1 MSAILNHEILSK
13 LEPDEE
19 FFPLRGNDRATPIS
33 IRLWAHV
40 WLEEIRMGIRPEA
53 DRSQVTDGLAMAS
66 RMEIRLRD
74 RDQRK
79 AHQALEFD
87 DRGVPTTGPHRHIP
101 NASTSGANDGA

>member
-1 MSAILNHEILSK
+1 MDHPILSK

-40 WLEEIRMGIRPEA
+40 WLEEIRMGIRPDS
-53 DRSQVTDGLAMAS
+53 DRVQVTDGLAMAS

-74 RDQRK
+74 RDQK
-79 AHQALEFD
+79 AEHAALAFD
-87 DRGVPTTGPHRHIP
+87 DRGSPLTGEHARKEHTT
-101 NASTSGANDGA
+101 TSGANDG